1 MVMGETHLAPKINNA
16 FVRDEYRAITNTI
29 TDARRKWSDES
40 TLNVSPFFYP
50 SSLDCR
56 SSHILHFGWRPHYI
70 WKFVG
75 ENDLNW
81 EFIGFGMM
89 QMGDD
94 GFTLSLSFSARTANN
109 ANAKIENVDIDISPR
124 PEQRTHELYANTH
137 THTHACLYVCARSI
151 FRISKRTRVNKKH

>member
-94 GFTLSLSFSARTANN
+94 GFTLSLSLFFGQNSQQCKCQNRKCRHWHQPEAR
-109 ANAKIENVDIDISPR
+109 AKNTRIICK
-124 PEQRTHELYANTH
+124 HTH
-137 THTHACLYVCARSI
+137 THTCVFICLCPIYLSDI
-151 FRISKRTRVNKKH
+151 